1 MTTEELAKRRA
12 WAAIHFNQPNLTEAE
27 LDSGVFMPSENFSDG
42 WDKGAEWA
50 LSSQWISIDERLPE
64 EKKAVLCYMP
74 GMKDNYAE
82 KDMYFDMAILLEGE
96 FVNLDAEVIHPSHW
110 MPIPIPQLNPEKE
123 ER

>member
-1 MTTEELAKRRA
+1 
-12 WAAIHFNQPNLTEAE
+12 
-27 LDSGVFMPSENFSDG
+27 MPSENFSDG

-50 LSSQWISIDERLPE
+50 LSSQWISVDERLPE
-64 EKKAVLCYMP
+64 EKKAVLCHKP
-74 GMKDNYAE
+74 DMKDNYAE

>member
-50 LSSQWISIDERLPE
+50 LSSQWISVDERLPE
-64 EKKAVLCYMP
+64 KKERSVTLRCKLGTALC
-74 GMKDNYAE
+74 NR
-82 KDMYFDMAILLEGE
+82 LE
-96 FVNLDAEVIHPSHW
+96 AH
-110 MPIPIPQLNPEKE
+110 
-123 ER
+123 ERLQ